1 MKTHRF
7 RRGAAITAATALA
20 FGIGLPAQA
29 DNGTNTS
36 ALRDA
41 VTAENIFGHLQ
52 ALQDVAD
59 ANGGNRAA
67 GTPGYEA
74 SAQYIEAQLRSAGY
88 APVRQSFSY
97 ERFVLN
103 SAEFEQVAPTPTDYT
118 EEQDF
123 LGMDYSGSD
132 DVIAPVTAVD
142 INLTGD
148 RASTSGC
155 ETADFAGFPA
165 GNIALIQRGTCDF
178 ALKVSNAAA
187 AGAVGVV
194 LFNQG
199 NGGTADRLDLFGGTL
214 GTLQDIPAVTT
225 SFDLGAELAGTDG
238 LEVRIAVDAE
248 IVQTETFNILA
259 DTAGR
264 ADRTVVVGAHLDSVP
279 EGPGINDNGSG
290 SAAIL
295 ETALQIAASGD
306 EPRNRVR
313 FAFWG
318 GEEDGLLGSE
328 HYVSKLTKKDIKNH
342 ALNLNFDM
350 VGSPNAVR
358 FVYDG
363 DGDPLGLA
371 GPNGSANIERIFEDY
386 FASQGLATEPTDF
399 DGRSDYFAFINN
411 GIPAGG
417 LFTGAEGEKTAEQA
431 AIYGGTVGAPFDP
444 CYHQACD
451 TVDNVDPVVLEQMA
465 DAIAHA
471 TLTFAET
478 TSAVNGTAKGNGKGS
493 GNGKMEFK
501 GHQAIR

>member
-36 ALRDA
+36 ALREA
-41 VTAENIFGHLQ
+41 VTAENIFSHLQ

-74 SAQYIEAQLRSAGY
+74 SAQYIEEQLVAAGY
-88 APVRQSFSY
+88 TPLRQTFSY

-103 SAEFEQVAPTPTDYT
+103 SADFEQVAPTPTVYAA
-118 EEQDF
+118 EEDF
-123 LGMDYSGSD
+123 LGMDYSGSG
-132 DVIAPVTAVD
+132 DVTAPVTAVD
-142 INLTGD
+142 VNLAGD

-155 ETADFAGFPA
+155 EAADFTGFPS

-199 NGGTADRLDLFGGTL
+199 NGGTPDRLDLFGGTL
-214 GTLQDIPAVTT
+214 GTPQAIPAVTT

-328 HYVSKLTKKDIKNH
+328 YYVSQLTKKDIKNH

-363 DGDPLGLA
+363 DGSAFGLT
-371 GPNGSANIERIFEDY
+371 GPNGSANVEHIFEDY
-386 FASQGLATEPTDF
+386 FASQGLATEPTAF

-417 LFTGAEGEKTAEQA
+417 LFTGAEEIKTDEQA
-431 AIYGGTVGAPFDP
+431 AIYGGTAGEAYDP

-451 TVDNVDPVVLEQMA
+451 TVENVDPVVLEQMA
-465 DAIAHA
+465 DAIAHT

-478 TSAVNGTAKGNGKGS
+478 TSAVNGTAKGNGKGTDS
-493 GNGKMEFK
+493 SKMLFK

>member
-1 MKTHRF
+1 MRNHRF

-29 DNGTNTS
+29 DNGTNTG
-36 ALRDA
+36 ALREA
-41 VTAENIFGHLQ
+41 VTAENIFSHLQ
-52 ALQDVAD
+52 ALQDAAD

-74 SAQYIEAQLRSAGY
+74 SAQYIEAQLAAAGY
-88 APVRQSFSY
+88 TPVRQTFSY

-103 SAEFEQVAPTPTDYT
+103 SADFEQVAPTPTVYAAD
-118 EEQDF
+118 EDF
-123 LGMDYSGSD
+123 LGMDYSGSG
-132 DVIAPVTAVD
+132 DVTAPVTAVD
-142 INLTGD
+142 INLAGD

-155 ETADFAGFPA
+155 EAADFAGFPA

-187 AGAVGVV
+187 AGAGGVV

-199 NGGTADRLDLFGGTL
+199 NGGTPDRLDLFGGTL
-214 GTLQDIPAVTT
+214 GTPQAIPAVTT

-328 HYVSKLTKKDIKNH
+328 HYVSQLTKKDIKNH

-363 DGDPLGLA
+363 DGDAFGLT
-371 GPNGSANIERIFEDY
+371 GPNGSANVEHIFEDY
-386 FASQGLATEPTDF
+386 FASQGLATEPTAF

-417 LFTGAEGEKTAEQA
+417 LFTGAEEIKTDEQA
-431 AIYGGTVGAPFDP
+431 AIYGGTAGEAYDP

-465 DAIAHA
+465 DAIAHT

-478 TSAVNGTAKGNGKGS
+478 TSAINGTAKGNGKGTDTS
-493 GNGKMEFK
+493 KMLFK